1 MNKTFQTGTMK
12 TGVALLMLGVAF
24 AGGSAI
30 NTSIVQ
36 AAPKAGTTMTAKL
49 SGTFKQVTH
58 ATKGNASTTGRKLT
72 LSNFETSMGPKLH
85 VYLVH
90 GNASSNDTVKKAV
103 SDKKFT
109 DLGALKNIKGTQSY
123 IIPAGVNTKG
133 ASIVIWCDKF
143 DVAFGSAALS

>member
-1 MNKTFQTGTMK
+1 MNKTFQTGTTK
-12 TGVALLMLGVAF
+12 TGVALLMLGVAL
-24 AGGSAI
+24 AGGSTI
-30 NTSIVQ
+30 NTGVVQ

-90 GNASSNDTVKKAV
+90 GNASSNDLVKKAV
-103 SDKKFT
+103 TDKKFT

-133 ASIVIWCDKF
+133 ASVVIWCDKF

>member
-1 MNKTFQTGTMK
+1 MLS
-12 TGVALLMLGVAF
+12 VALT
-24 AGGSAI
+24 GGSAV
-30 NTSIVQ
+30 NTNIAQ
-36 AAPKAGTTMTAKL
+36 AAPKAGTTKVAKL

-58 ATKGNASTTGRKLT
+58 ATKGNASTTGRTLK

-85 VYLVH
+85 VYLVQ
-90 GNASSNDTVKKAV
+90 GGAGTNDMVKKAV
-103 SDKKFT
+103 TDKKFT

-133 ASIVIWCDKF
+133 ASVVIWCDKF